1 MSHNTSNYTLGKTA
15 TEIYGQRILLY
26 IPTFNIML
34 INKNKKKRKKMFENI
49 AKTNFIISIKYS

>member
-34 INKNKKKRKKMFENI
+34 INKNTKRNKLFENI
-49 AKTNFIISIKYS
+49 AKTNFSISVKYP